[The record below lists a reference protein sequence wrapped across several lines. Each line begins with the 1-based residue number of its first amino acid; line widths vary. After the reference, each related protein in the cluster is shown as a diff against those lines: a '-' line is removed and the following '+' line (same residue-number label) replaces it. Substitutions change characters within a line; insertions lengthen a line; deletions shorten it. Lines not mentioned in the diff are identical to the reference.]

1 MGLSTAGAFCSDES
15 APRSQ
20 VASDTGCAVA
30 APCFRGVRP
39 GPWPGP
45 GCLLRRCVGSLAGIS
60 SAVLRHRLSVP
71 RPISRAGEDTG
82 LCLLRARTAAAPS
95 RGPHDRWA

>member
-45 GCLLRRCVGSLAGIS
+45 GRSCGAALGGWPASPALCCGTGSQ
-60 SAVLRHRLSVP
+60 
-71 RPISRAGEDTG
+71 SRA
-82 LCLLRARTAAAPS
+82 P
-95 RGPHDRWA
+95 